1 MAASRARARALPS
14 PPRVDRMPYFWNRKP
29 MRVLLHVCCGPC
41 SITVARELLD
51 QGAEIEGLYYN
62 PNIHPLAEYARRRD
76 GALEVAARLGF
87 PLTVLDA
94 EYDPRVFFRAVNGRE
109 DARCGA
115 CYGLRLGRTAA
126 LARERGFDAFS
137 STLLYSKYQQH
148 DDIADQGAAL
158 AGDGLEFLYRDF
170 RSGWG
175 EGIRISKE
183 WGIYRQ
189 QWCGCL
195 YSENERYA
203 KLLKP

>member
-1 MAASRARARALPS
+1 
-14 PPRVDRMPYFWNRKP
+14 

-51 QGAEIEGLYYN
+51 QGLELAGVFYN
-62 PNIHPLAEYARRRD
+62 PNIHPLGEYVRRRD
-76 GALEVAARLGF
+76 GALDVADRLGF

-94 EYDPRVFFRAVNGRE
+94 EYDPKVYFRAVNGRE
-109 DARCGA
+109 EERCGA
-115 CYGLRLGRTAA
+115 CYELRLGRTAA
-126 LARERGFDAFS
+126 LARERGFDAFT
-137 STLLYSKYQQH
+137 STLLYSKYQKH
-148 DDIADQGAAL
+148 GAIALLGQGL

-170 RSGWG
+170 RTGWS
-175 EGIRISKE
+175 EGIRLSKE

-203 KLLKP
+203 KLLRTQEHP